1 MRRGVISS
9 SRIHQDELQQGGQRY
24 RAAFVTLTYRPG
36 NEPQPR
42 HLSTFQTHVRNWL
55 ARRGALLRDVWVAE
69 LQERGA
75 VHFHVLIFLPRGLT
89 LPKPD
94 KQGWWP
100 HGFSNCKWV
109 RRPVGYMV
117 KYATK
122 TRSKG
127 ALPPGQR
134 LWGYAGLRGTGRDH
148 LRWWLAPQ
156 WLRGMVVPGDV
167 LRRVGRW
174 WENHTTGIAYRSPY
188 ELLDRVGDRLV
199 FAPPEWT
206 EDHVRFL

>member
-24 RAAFVTLTYRPG
+24 RVAFVTLTYRPG
-36 NEPQPR
+36 VDPEPR
-42 HLSTFQTHVRNWL
+42 HLSAFQNHVRNWL

-206 EDHVRFL
+206 EDHVRFI